1 MFWGRGDSSKLE
13 ERELETLRQ
22 LRRMVE
28 TGHIVA
34 LDDHKVQITLR
45 AIDFYARWE
54 GAIWVFRSVRNVL
67 YLFAGGLVF
76 WWATGGENFVTDFI
90 RSVSGGAP

>member
-1 MFWGRGDSSKLE
+1 VFWGRGDSSKLE
-13 ERELETLRQ
+13 EREAETLRQ

-34 LDDHKVQITLR
+34 LDDHKVQIALR

-54 GAIWVFRSVRNVL
+54 SAMSVFQSVRNVL
-67 YLFAGGLVF
+67 YLFAGGLFF
-76 WWATGGENFVTDFI
+76 WWVTGGENFVTDFI
-90 RSVSGGAP
+90 RSVAGGGS

>member
-1 MFWGRGDSSKLE
+1 MFWGKGDSSKLDGDE
-13 ERELETLRQ
+13 TETLRQ

-34 LDDHKVQITLR
+34 LDDHKTQIALR
-45 AIDFYARWE
+45 AIDFYSRWE
-54 GAIWVFRSVRNVL
+54 GAISVFGSIRNIF

-76 WWATGGENFVTDFI
+76 WWATGGENFVTEFI
-90 RSVSGGAP
+90 RSVTGGSP